1 MSASRVPQTAGAVH
15 RPVLQTSPTAG
26 ESDRGFLHLLKDVAF
41 RPVFIVGDH
50 RSGTTLLYKI
60 LADTQCF
67 HVLTAYHVIYYDRIL
82 ANHCEGR
89 EAEAQKELAD
99 HFAAAGLGDRIID
112 SVPVRPNTPEEYGFV
127 LEDSRRPHVRPEN
140 RDRMVEICRKLRV
153 VGVADKPVLLK
164 NPWDVLSFVTLRSCF
179 PDARFVFLHRH
190 PLAVINSQLR
200 AIRSLIRERNEYTAL
215 LAKWYARML
224 TSPAELAWMRLVFA
238 SPLPLWKGIVPRHV
252 LRANRYFAE
261 NIGEIPA
268 ADRISLRYEDLCRE
282 PRQAIERLVDFLGV
296 SPPGS
301 PPYESMVAPRDPELL
316 PEISEARRSI
326 LKPFGPY
333 LSSHGYDD

>member
-1 MSASRVPQTAGAVH
+1 MSGSRGQHTSAAVDS
-15 RPVLQTSPTAG
+15 PVLRTSPIAG
-26 ESDRGFLHLLKDVAF
+26 DSDAGFLHLLKDVAF
-41 RPVFIVGDH
+41 RPVFIIGDH

-89 EAEAQKELAD
+89 EAEAQKELAER
-99 HFAAAGLGDRIID
+99 FVAAGLGDRIID
-112 SVPVRPNTPEEYGFV
+112 NVPVRPNTPEEYGFV

-140 RDRMVEICRKLRV
+140 RDRMVEICRKLRFT
-153 VGVADKPVLLK
+153 GAGDKPVLLK

-224 TSPAELAWMRLVFA
+224 KSPAEMAWMRLVFA
-238 SPLPLWKGIVPRHV
+238 SALPLWKGIVPKHV
-252 LRANRYFAE
+252 LRANKYGDE
-261 NIGEIPA
+261 NIGQIPA

-282 PRQAIERLVDFLGV
+282 PRQAIERLLDFLGV
-296 SPPGS
+296 SPAVNL
-301 PPYESMVAPRDPELL
+301 PYESMIAPRDPEVL
-316 PEISEARRSI
+316 PEIEQARKGI
-326 LKPFGPY
+326 LKPFRPY
-333 LSSHGYDD
+333 LNSHGYND